1 VSKAEDSLGSRWVQP
16 KGSSSQQHGD
26 LVGGR
31 FQSVQGRVT
40 SCAERGA
47 ARLAA
52 EGLDG
57 LCTAMLA
64 IPDEGVELSIGVP
77 EVGVLLIRT
86 GEAFGGDARGG
97 SSLAFDLSPGAHRS
111 GR

>member
-1 VSKAEDSLGSRWVQP
+1 
-16 KGSSSQQHGD
+16 
-26 LVGGR
+26 
-31 FQSVQGRVT
+31 
-40 SCAERGA
+40 
-47 ARLAA
+47 
-52 EGLDG
+52 
-57 LCTAMLA
+57 MLA